1 MDFLTSCKLF
11 SELSNDL
18 AYFFSNLG
26 IHAREWISP
35 ATATFIIHELVVN
48 TNFNSD
54 VLDFY
59 DFYILPVANPDGYE
73 ITSVDTLWSLY

>member
-1 MDFLTSCKLF
+1 MSMNYISANFCHP
-11 SELSNDL
+11 
-18 AYFFSNLG
+18 G

-35 ATATFIIHELVVN
+35 STATFIIHELVVN

-59 DFYILPVANPDGYE
+59 DFYILPVANPDG
-73 ITSVDTLWSLY
+73 